1 MSSGK
6 HRGAAYRPYAFTEH
20 GALLR
25 LSTAAGEDKN
35 IFRIKFRADRRDR
48 PISPTRTGTLRCRI
62 GTLRLP
68 SLVIFDINSVVPKKS
83 IARRGP
89 QLETLIYEIRG
100 QRVMLDSDLAKIYGV
115 ETKSLNRAVKRNTDR
130 FPNDFVFQI
139 SSHEWE
145 NLKCQIGTSSLEH
158 GGRRRPPYAFTEHGA
173 IMAANVLNS
182 PRAVQMSVFVV
193 RAFLKM
199 RALLGDKR
207 DLAQKLAS
215 LEKELKKRLDVHE
228 AVIVTILQRV
238 MDIIDPP
245 ALPAPPPKPRI
256 GFNP

>member
-1 MSSGK
+1 
-6 HRGAAYRPYAFTEH
+6 
-20 GALLR
+20 
-25 LSTAAGEDKN
+25 
-35 IFRIKFRADRRDR
+35 
-48 PISPTRTGTLRCRI
+48 
-62 GTLRLP
+62 
-68 SLVIFDINSVVPKKS
+68 
-83 IARRGP
+83 
-89 QLETLIYEIRG
+89 
-100 QRVMLDSDLAKIYGV
+100 
-115 ETKSLNRAVKRNTDR
+115 VKRNESR
-130 FPNDFVFQI
+130 FPKDFVFQLTRR
-139 SSHEWE
+139 EYE
-145 NLKCQIGTSSLEH
+145 VLRCQIGTLKKGRGEH
-158 GGRRRPPYAFTEHGA
+158 RKYSPYAFTEHGA

-199 RALLGDKR
+199 RALLGDKQE
-207 DLAQKLAS
+207 LAQKLAS

>member
-1 MSSGK
+1 MEPSS
-6 HRGAAYRPYAFTEH
+6 
-20 GALLR
+20 
-25 LSTAAGEDKN
+25 
-35 IFRIKFRADRRDR
+35 
-48 PISPTRTGTLRCRI
+48 
-62 GTLRLP
+62 
-68 SLVIFDINSVVPKKS
+68 INLCVPKKS
-83 IARRGP
+83 IGRKAP
-89 QLETLIYEIRG
+89 ALETLIYEIRG
-100 QRVMLDSDLAKIYGV
+100 EKIILDSDLARIYGV
-115 ETKSLNRAVKRNTDR
+115 ATKAFNQAVKRHADK
-130 FPNDFVFQI
+130 FPADFMFRLTAREARRLQRSRSQFVT
-139 SSHEWE
+139 
-145 NLKCQIGTSSLEH
+145 LKRGQNIKYL
-158 GGRRRPPYAFTEHGA
+158 PYAFTEHRA
-173 IMAANVLNS
+173 IMPANVLNS

-245 ALPAPPPKPRI
+245 ALPVPPPKPRI